1 MTTSIRGRST
11 GFTSGEVF
19 TPLQRAKRVWEYRR
33 ILRLMIG
40 RDLRVRYANSLLG
53 YVWSVLDPLAM
64 AFVYWFLFTQIITR
78 KVGYPPYILFL
89 VYGQFVWGWINGGI
103 LQSLGALRNESQMVR
118 STNVPR
124 ELWILRVV
132 LSKGIDLLLAVPVIA
147 LFSIGYRKWP
157 THDIVYLPL
166 GVLLTIMLTMGLG
179 MILAPASI
187 LLRDLRSIVRIVM
200 RALFFLS
207 PVLYAASDL
216 PAKRANIA
224 GFLKWNPV
232 TGILGLYR
240 SAFYPQEL
248 DWAIVAHSA
257 AIIVII
263 FVIGVWAFSR
273 LERPML
279 KEI

>member
-1 MTTSIRGRST
+1 MTISIMGRPT
-11 GFTSGEVF
+11 GFTSGESFSPVR
-19 TPLQRAKRVWEYRR
+19 RARRIWEYRR

-40 RDLRVRYANSLLG
+40 RDLRIRYANSVLG

-89 VYGQFVWGWINGGI
+89 VYGQFVWGWINGGTI
-103 LQSLGALRNESQMVR
+103 QAMGALRNESQMVR

-132 LSKGIDLLLAVPVIA
+132 LSKGVDLLLALPVIA
-147 LFSIGYRKWP
+147 LFSIGYQKWP
-157 THDIVYLPL
+157 THDVVYLPL
-166 GVLLTIMLTMGLG
+166 AVVMTIMLVMGLG

-187 LLRDLRSIVRIVM
+187 LVRDLRSIIRIVM

-207 PVLYAASDL
+207 PVIYAASDL
-216 PAKRANIA
+216 PANKASIA
-224 GFLKWNPV
+224 GFLNWNPV

-240 SAFYPQEL
+240 SVFYPQEL
-248 DWAIVAHSA
+248 DWTIVAHSA
-257 AIIVII
+257 IIIVII
-263 FVIGVWAFSR
+263 FMIGVWAFSR